1 MSGLPPAPQGLD
13 IHATR
18 QPELYAAQL
27 TTYILAVIAVG
38 LRFWARKLLKA
49 GYWLDDWIAVAAL
62 VRLRGYTTGMFRKC

>member
-1 MSGLPPAPQGLD
+1 MSGLPPPPPDLD

-27 TTYILAVIAVG
+27 ATYILAVIAVG

-62 VRLRGYTTGMFRKC
+62 VRLRGCTPSMFRKR